1 MEERTD
7 NKIIKL
13 KTYLI
18 NRYHDTLNELLKEKG
33 KQLCKLNTNIKE
45 NIGRDYNQRHFYKI

>member
-18 NRYHDTLNELLKEKG
+18 NGYHDTLNELLKEKG
-33 KQLCKLNTNIKE
+33 KQL
-45 NIGRDYNQRHFYKI
+45 